1 MYMLLVCAGVWGL
14 LPGNNSI
21 TVDRLVGQ
29 FGVFVVILQY
39 SAFLLVGLY
48 GHLSIITVRIE
59 HRTVTSMLA
68 FFAFAYGL
76 VANAVIL
83 IFSGI
88 FNPISTMLY
97 TFAGLV
103 AGIIYLHLKS
113 HQRLGVRGRQRYMK

>member
-1 MYMLLVCAGVWGL
+1 MYILLVSAGVWGL

-21 TVDRLVGQ
+21 TIERLVGQ
-29 FGVFVVILQY
+29 FGVLVVTMQY
-39 SAFLLVGLY
+39 SVFLLVGLY
-48 GHLSIITVRIE
+48 GHLSIITVKIE
-59 HRTVTSMLA
+59 NRTVTSMLA

-76 VANAVIL
+76 VSNAVIL

-113 HQRLGVRGRQRYMK
+113 HQRLGVKGRQRYMR

>member
-1 MYMLLVCAGVWGL
+1 MYILLVCAGVWGL
-14 LPGNNSI
+14 LPDNNSI
-21 TVDRLVGQ
+21 TIERLVGQ

-39 SAFLLVGLY
+39 SVFLLVGLY

-59 HRTVTSMLA
+59 NRTVTSMLA

-76 VANAVIL
+76 VSNAMIL

-103 AGIIYLHLKS
+103 AGIIYLHLKA
-113 HQRLGVRGRQRYMK
+113 HQRLGARGRQRFMR

>member
-1 MYMLLVCAGVWGL
+1 MYILLVCAGVWGL

-21 TVDRLVGQ
+21 TVERLVGQ

-59 HRTVTSMLA
+59 HRTVTSMLS

-76 VANAVIL
+76 VANAMIL
-83 IFSGI
+83 IFSGM
-88 FNPISTMLY
+88 FNAISTMLY

-113 HQRLGVRGRQRYMK
+113 HQRLGARGRQRYMK